1 MSNQRAAEF
10 WARTRDVAGTW
21 GLALA
26 LLLAGL
32 IVAYQFVGPPPPK
45 RFVLAT
51 GEPSGAYYYFGE
63 RFAQVM
69 ARDGVVVELRATG
82 GSVDNLDLVAR
93 EGGADLAFV
102 QGGIASSAP
111 VDNLVTMGSLYLEP
125 LWLFLGPGVVLDDL
139 GDLKG
144 RRLAVGV
151 EGSGTRAVVMQ
162 LLEANGVD
170 AANSKLL
177 GVASAAL
184 PDALAGGEIDAA
196 FLIGAPQSSTV
207 GKLLRL
213 PGVRLHDMERVEA
226 YTRRNAFLSSVV
238 LPRGVLDLEAD
249 LPAKDTET
257 VAVGAMLVARDD
269 FHPALTDLL
278 LIAAAEIHGGHSI
291 LADAGTFPTPRFV
304 DLPLSEEAER
314 HYRHGAPFLMRYLP
328 FWAATLVD
336 RLWIM
341 LVPLI
346 GLSLPLARLVPPAY
360 RWQIRRRLL
369 RIYTKLHALDPL
381 RTPIA
386 DDEDVARRLEELDR
400 LDVDSTIEAVPK
412 GYADDLYQLR
422 RDIDLV
428 RRRLGAARSAGRGQQ
443 ND

>member
-1 MSNQRAAEF
+1 MSNQSAAKFWSRAA
-10 WARTRDVAGTW
+10 DIAGTW

-45 RFVLAT
+45 RVVLAT

-63 RFAQVM
+63 RFAEVL

-82 GSVDNLDLVAR
+82 GSVDNLELLAGD
-93 EGGADLAFV
+93 EGVDLAFV
-102 QGGIASSAP
+102 QGGIASSARAEN
-111 VDNLVTMGSLYLEP
+111 VVTMGSLYLEP
-125 LWLFLGPGVVLDDL
+125 LWVFLGPGLVLDDL
-139 GDLKG
+139 GDLEG
-144 RRLAVGV
+144 RRVAVGV
-151 EGSGTRAVVMQ
+151 EGSGTRAVAMQ

-170 AANSKLL
+170 GSNAELV
-177 GVASAAL
+177 GVSSAGL
-184 PDALAGGEIDAA
+184 VEALAGGEIDAA
-196 FLIGAPQSSTV
+196 FLIGAPQSGTV
-207 GKLLRL
+207 RELLRV
-213 PGVRLHDMERVEA
+213 PGVRLHDMDRAEA
-226 YTRRNAFLSSVV
+226 YTRRYAFLSSIM
-238 LPRGVLDLEAD
+238 LPGGVLDLEAD
-249 LPAKDTET
+249 LPEQDTET
-257 VAVGAMLVARDD
+257 VAVGAMLAARDD

-291 LADAGTFPTPRFV
+291 LADAGTFPTSRFV

-314 HYRHGAPFLMRYLP
+314 HYQHGAPFLMRYLP

-381 RTPIA
+381 RTPVA
-386 DDEDVARRLEELDR
+386 DDADVAERLEQLDR

-428 RRRLGAARSAGRGQQ
+428 RRRLGAARSPSLVGKNG
-443 ND
+443 

>member
-1 MSNQRAAEF
+1 MSNQGAATF
-10 WARTRDVAGTW
+10 WSRTRDVAGTW
-21 GLALA
+21 GVALA

-45 RFVLAT
+45 RIVLAT

-63 RFAQVM
+63 RFAEVL

-93 EGGADLAFV
+93 DEEVDLAFV
-102 QGGIASSAP
+102 QGGIAASAG
-111 VDNLVTMGSLYLEP
+111 VENLVTMGSLYLEP
-125 LWLFLGPGVVLDDL
+125 LWLFLGPGVAIDDI

-144 RRLAVGV
+144 RRVAVGV
-151 EGSGTRAVVMQ
+151 KGSGTRAVVGQ
-162 LLEANGVD
+162 LLEVNGVND
-170 AANSKLL
+170 SNSQLL
-177 GVASAAL
+177 GVPSAEL
-184 PDALAGGEIDAA
+184 PDALSAGEIDAA
-196 FLIGAPQSSTV
+196 FLIGAPQSGSILQ
-207 GKLLRL
+207 LLRL
-213 PGVRLHDMERVEA
+213 PGVRLHHMERAEA
-226 YTRRNAFLSSVV
+226 YTRRNAFLSPIV
-238 LPRGVLDLEAD
+238 LPRGVLDLQAD
-249 LPAKDTET
+249 LPGLDTET

-278 LIAAAEIHGGHSI
+278 LIAATEIHGGHSI
-291 LADAGTFPTPRFV
+291 LADAGTFPSPRFV

-314 HYRHGAPFLMRYLP
+314 HYQHGAPFLMRYLP

-386 DDEDVARRLEELDR
+386 DEADVARRFEQLDR

-428 RRRLGAARSAGRGQQ
+428 RRRLGAARSPGLDQQRG
-443 ND
+443 